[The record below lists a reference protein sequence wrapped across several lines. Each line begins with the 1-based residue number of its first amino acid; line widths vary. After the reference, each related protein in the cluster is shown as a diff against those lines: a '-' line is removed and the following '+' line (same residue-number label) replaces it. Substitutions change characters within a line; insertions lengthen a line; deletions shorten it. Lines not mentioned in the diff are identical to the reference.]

1 MAKGDSVKRK
11 IVRAGGWQ
19 VVRRAARSVPF
30 GGTVLAVVLVGTDV
44 RKKGLLLGLINSGI
58 DAIPIVGLAKNSI
71 ELFRGDLLPDKADR
85 KKRK

>member
-19 VVRRAARSVPF
+19 VARRAARSVPF